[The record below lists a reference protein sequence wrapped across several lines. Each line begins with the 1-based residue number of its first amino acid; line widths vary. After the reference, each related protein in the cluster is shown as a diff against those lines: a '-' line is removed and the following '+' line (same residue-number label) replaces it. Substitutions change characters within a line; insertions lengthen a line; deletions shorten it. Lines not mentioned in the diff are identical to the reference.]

1 MSKIGRNEPCPCGS
15 GLKFKKC
22 CQALEE
28 AAAGRRRD
36 EDNAVRAALDWL
48 WERYPDEVDE
58 ALEFGFFGVLDD
70 AQQRAGLPPQFDQMM
85 MVNSAEWLL
94 TEARLEFEEE
104 DTLAS
109 ALYLGPGGPLMTAHG
124 RSWLEEIGKRPL
136 GLYEVRQVR
145 PGEGITVSDL
155 LRPEQ
160 PELWVRERS
169 GSRSMT
175 QWDVL
180 GGRLAC
186 QEGDWV
192 FTGALYPYV
201 REDGLAC
208 RDEILSEMEGVDW
221 DSDLAREVVSVHVID
236 NWLLGLCPK
245 PLPTLVDTSTQNT
258 IVLTTDHYRVTD
270 WNALESI
277 LAEQADVEG
286 ERAGGWV
293 RFTEMGGEMRRARAR
308 LNAKGGDALTVSCRT
323 LELADET
330 RKWLE
335 RLARTALKFRV
346 REVQDPRSP
355 KVLESAAHSRGRKA
369 PAQVPDD
376 VLRAFMANLYG
387 NWADTA
393 IPALANKTP
402 RQAVESEQ
410 GRRGVIELLRSYEH
424 AELQRVRAQGGDPFD
439 FGFLWEE
446 LGLDRGGR

>member
-15 GLKFKKC
+15 GKKFKKC
-22 CQALEE
+22 CQALED
-28 AAAGRRRD
+28 AVAGRRRD
-36 EDNAVRAALDWL
+36 EDHAVRAALDWL
-48 WERYPDEVDE
+48 WKRYPDEVDE
-58 ALEFGFFGVLDD
+58 ALEYGFFGVLED
-70 AQQRAGLPPQFDQMM
+70 AEQRVGLPPQFDQML

-104 DTLAS
+104 DTPTS
-109 ALYLGPGGPLMTAHG
+109 ALYLGPGGPLLTAHG
-124 RSWLEEIGKRPL
+124 RGWLEEIGKRPL
-136 GLYEVRQVR
+136 SLYEVRQVR
-145 PGEGITVSDL
+145 PGEGISVSDL

-169 GSRSMT
+169 GSRSIT

-180 GGRLAC
+180 GGRLAR

-192 FTGALYPYV
+192 FTGALYPFV
-201 REDGLAC
+201 RDGRLAC
-208 RDEILSEMEGVDW
+208 RDEILGEMKGVDW
-221 DSDLAREVVSVHVID
+221 QSDLAREVVSVHVID

-245 PLPTLVDTSTQNT
+245 PLPTLVDASTQNT
-258 IVLTTDHYRVTD
+258 IRLTTDHYRITD

-277 LAEQADVEG
+277 LAEQPDVEG

-308 LNAKGGDALTVSCRT
+308 LDAKGGDALAVSCRT
-323 LELADET
+323 LELADES

-346 REVQDPRSP
+346 REVSDPRSP
-355 KVLESAAHSRGRKA
+355 KVLESAARSRGSKA
-369 PAQVPDD
+369 PVQVPDG
-376 VLRAFMANLYG
+376 VLREFMTNLYD
-387 NWADTA
+387 NWADTP
-393 IPALANKTP
+393 IPALGDKTP

-410 GRRGVIELLRSYEH
+410 GRRAVIDLLRSYEH
-424 AELQRVRAQGGDPFD
+424 AELRRVGDQGGEPFD

-446 LGLDRGGR
+446 LGLDRSSV